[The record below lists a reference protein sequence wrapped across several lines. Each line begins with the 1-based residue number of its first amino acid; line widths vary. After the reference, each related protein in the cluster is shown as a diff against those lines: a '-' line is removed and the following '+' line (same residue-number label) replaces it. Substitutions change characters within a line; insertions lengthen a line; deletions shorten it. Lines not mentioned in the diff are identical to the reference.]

1 MVAPESRRFGKAD
14 TRPKIKLSSPDPSPS
29 KSKTTRRTHTTRTT
43 RRTAEDGEGG
53 EKAAIVAAAKEETR
67 AKNQMVLIGSI
78 GGGVFVLILII
89 AVAASS
95 SGSAR
100 EVERRPV
107 KKAAAEPPPPPP
119 PPKKSYNY
127 VRNTGAIVFVCG
139 GSEKH
144 PDREVVL
151 AGCPKCPT
159 RNNFAWD
166 ETASGYRCSSCK
178 NVYENADIKCD
189 QCGRTPRV
197 THLKKAASA
206 Q

>member
-1 MVAPESRRFGKAD
+1 MAAPESRRFGKPD
-14 TRPKIKLSSPDPSPS
+14 TRPKIKLSDPAPAPPR
-29 KSKTTRRTHTTRTT
+29 SKTTRRVPRTT
-43 RRTAEDGEGG
+43 RRAVSDEGG
-53 EKAAIVAAAKEETR
+53 GDAVIVAQAREEVR
-67 AKNQMVLIGSI
+67 AKNQLVLIASI
-78 GGGVFVLILII
+78 GGGGFVLFLII
-89 AVAASS
+89 AIAVASSS

-100 EVERRPV
+100 ENERRPA
-107 KKAAAEPPPPPP
+107 KKAVVEAPPPPP
-119 PPKKSYNY
+119 PPKKAYNY

-166 ETASGYRCSSCK
+166 ETAPGYRCSSCK